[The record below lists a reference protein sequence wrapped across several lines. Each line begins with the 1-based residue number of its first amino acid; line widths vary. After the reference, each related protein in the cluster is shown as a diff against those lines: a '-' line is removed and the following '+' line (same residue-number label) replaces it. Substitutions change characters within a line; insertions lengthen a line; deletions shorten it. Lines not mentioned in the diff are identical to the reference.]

1 VELHLIS
8 DIIII
13 FSVSIGV
20 NLLFNRMKLP
30 TVVGYLLTGIII
42 GPHLLSLVKE
52 KHEIEILAEIGVA
65 MLLFTIGMEFS
76 LKHLLKIRKVVFF
89 GGLLQV
95 SISALAFFSI
105 SIGYNLTWKTALFI
119 GFLSALSSSALVL
132 KLLQERSEL
141 TSNYGRTVL
150 GILIFQDILLVPLLL
165 FSNLLTDTSANLA
178 TEIGILLLKT
188 LLLLA
193 LVYVGNR
200 WLLPR
205 LLHQIAITKNQEL
218 FLMSIL
224 LICFSVALLTY
235 KLGDVAGIWCFLS
248 RLDCL

>member
-150 GILIFQDILLVPLLL
+150 GILIFQGYTISSTSFILKFTDRYISKSRDRNWHPASENASAISAGLCRKQMVIAKASASNCDYQKPGTVFNEYPTYLLL
-165 FSNLLTDTSANLA
+165 GGFAYL
-178 TEIGILLLKT
+178 
-188 LLLLA
+188 
-193 LVYVGNR
+193 
-200 WLLPR
+200 
-205 LLHQIAITKNQEL
+205 
-218 FLMSIL
+218 
-224 LICFSVALLTY
+224 
-235 KLGDVAGIWCFLS
+235 
-248 RLDCL
+248 